1 MAGEGAVV
9 LVLEA
14 YEHAVARGA
23 RVRAEV
29 AGFGAANGGLTP
41 EGVRDSIRRAMR
53 VALDDSQRQAVSAVS
68 LHGDGSRL
76 NDLGEAL
83 AVREMAGTDGP
94 PLAYATKG
102 AHGNLFSAAGPL
114 EVAGAVMALE
124 SETLPPSRNC
134 DDPDPACALALTAD
148 GPRPIVGA
156 QTVMVN
162 AVGAFGEAAS
172 LMVIRAS

>member
-1 MAGEGAVV
+1 MAG
-9 LVLEA
+9 
-14 YEHAVARGA
+14 
-23 RVRAEV
+23 
-29 AGFGAANGGLTP
+29 
-41 EGVRDSIRRAMR
+41 M
-53 VALDDSQRQAVSAVS
+53 
-68 LHGDGSRL
+68 
-76 NDLGEAL
+76 
-83 AVREMAGTDGP
+83 DGP

-124 SETLPPSRNC
+124 CETLPPSRNC
-134 DDPDPACALALTAD
+134 DEPDPACALVLTAD
-148 GPRPIVGA
+148 DPRPIVGA